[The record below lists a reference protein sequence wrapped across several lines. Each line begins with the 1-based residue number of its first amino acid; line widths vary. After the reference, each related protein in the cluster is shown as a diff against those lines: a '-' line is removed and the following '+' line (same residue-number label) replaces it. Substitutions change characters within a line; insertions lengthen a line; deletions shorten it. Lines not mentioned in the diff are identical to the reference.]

1 VKALQLE
8 KGGSALVLEFDG
20 ERVTLLS
27 AVAAPP
33 GSSLAGSYEG
43 ARLVVKARGSR
54 RVEPDA
60 EGRAFRVE
68 GRFVGL
74 TRELRE
80 KLASP

>member
-1 VKALQLE
+1 MKALLLE
-8 KGGSALVLEFDG
+8 KGGSALVVELDG
-20 ERVTLLS
+20 ERVTLLCP
-27 AVAAPP
+27 VAAPP
-33 GSSLAGSYEG
+33 GSSLVASLDG

-60 EGRAFRVE
+60 DGRTFRVE

-80 KLASP
+80 KLTAP